1 MMSGYFCFRDKK
13 LSLSGKTNIMGILNV
28 TPDSFSDGGKN
39 FSLKDS
45 VSAAIL
51 MENDGADII
60 DIGGQST
67 RPGATPI
74 SEEEEWDRI
83 KDIIPAVLSSVN
95 TPVSVDTF
103 YPSVAEKAL
112 ALGCHII
119 NDVSGNV
126 SPEMAKVVSYFGA
139 GWCLMHNKKE
149 ETSDISATVHINL
162 LDMLQKAMSL
172 GIKRENI
179 CLDAGIGFSKTRE
192 QDKVLINETEKVRV
206 EGNAYLLGLS
216 RKRVIGEA
224 LCRET
229 APEERDF
236 GTIAANII
244 GVIGG
249 ANILRVHNVA
259 ATRDALKVADFLL
272 AKEI

>member
-13 LSLSGKTNIMGILNV
+13 LSLSGKTRIMGILNI
-28 TPDSFSDGGKN
+28 TPDSFSDGGEN
-39 FSLKDS
+39 FSLEKA
-45 VSAAIL
+45 VSAAIK
-51 MENDGADII
+51 MEKDGADII

-95 TPVSVDTF
+95 MPVSVDTF

-112 ALGCHII
+112 SLGCHII

-126 SPEMAKVVSYFGA
+126 SPEMAKIVSFYGA
-139 GWCLMHNKKE
+139 GWCLVHNIE
-149 ETSDISATVHINL
+149 EATNDISATVHTRL
-162 LDMLQKAMSL
+162 LDMLQKATSL
-172 GIKRENI
+172 GVKKENI

-192 QDKVLINETEKVRV
+192 QDRILINETNRVRV
-206 EGNAYLLGLS
+206 EGSAYLLGLS

-259 ATRDALKVADFLL
+259 ATSDVLKVADFILN
-272 AKEI
+272 